1 VKVLKVLEKKIYSLV
16 ELVKEL
22 KTENAKLAEENAQ
35 LLAKLESVQDSMF
48 TESNR
53 VEKLD
58 QEKTMTKMV
67 VDDLI
72 KSIDSLVEYE
82 KSQ

>member
-1 VKVLKVLEKKIYSLV
+1 MNTLKVLEDKLIVLA

-35 LLAKLESVQDSMF
+35 LEAKLLMLQNSLQEDSRRIDELRHEKEL
-48 TESNR
+48 TR
-53 VEKLD
+53 V
-58 QEKTMTKMV
+58 V

-72 KSIDSLVEYE
+72 KSIDSLVENQ
-82 KSQ
+82 S